1 MRFNRETLNALKNDL
16 SNVTTRSRGHI
27 TMNYLTLLTLRSYSK
42 PEPLDVSEEAKHQFV
57 SDQNLNINDRLSVFN
72 SSFQEITVFHKTFT
86 PKEVDAV
93 SIMTNIEISIEDK
106 LRQTIKYCRDL
117 YREQSFIVNCDEYSK
132 IVNLNEIDDFFS
144 HFQKKKWLT
153 NFNLMSL
160 IFSLN
165 WSSTILML
173 HSSYISLIKIKNDN
187 QKFNRRRWSLD
198 RNHDRVILSCCF
210 QSHWTLF
217 DVNLTRNSIRQY
229 DFLDEDIL
237 RSSKTLPVIKKRLTQ
252 IIKEW
257 ERQDRHYTI
266 SSEIS
271 WDASFAIVLSS
282 LLTLRSSLNSKETAL
297 IVKSSWY
304 ITLIVLPQIETHWWS
319 RSTMLNFDI
328 IILNVFSN

>member
-1 MRFNRETLNALKNDL
+1 MRFNREIINALKNDL
-16 SNVTTRSRGHI
+16 SNVMTRSREHI
-27 TMNYLTLLTLRSYSK
+27 TMNYLTLLTLRSHPKS
-42 PEPLDVSEEAKHQFV
+42 ESLDVSEEVKHQFV

-72 SSFQEITVFHKTFT
+72 SSSQEITVFHKTFT
-86 PKEVDAV
+86 SKEVDAV
-93 SIMTNIEISIEDK
+93 SIMMNIEISIENK
-106 LRQTIKYCRDL
+106 LRQMIKYCRDL

-165 WSSTILML
+165 WSSMILML

-217 DVNLTRNSIRQY
+217 DVNLTRNFIRQY
-229 DFLDEDIL
+229 DSLDEDIL
-237 RSSKTLPVIKKRLTQ
+237 KSSKALSVIKKRLTQ
-252 IIKEW
+252 IMKEW
-257 ERQDRHYTI
+257 KCQDRHYTI

-304 ITLIVLPQIETHWWS
+304 ITLIVLSQIETH
-319 RSTMLNFDI
+319 
-328 IILNVFSN
+328 

>member
-1 MRFNRETLNALKNDL
+1 MRFNREIVNALKNDL
-16 SNVTTRSRGHI
+16 SNVTTRSREHI
-27 TMNYLTLLTLRSYSK
+27 TMNYLTLLTLRSHSK
-42 PEPLDVSEEAKHQFV
+42 PESLDVSEEVKHQFV

-86 PKEVDAV
+86 SKEVDAV
-93 SIMTNIEISIEDK
+93 SIMMNIEISIENK

-153 NFNLMSL
+153 NFNLMPL

-165 WSSTILML
+165 WSSTTLML

-217 DVNLTRNSIRQY
+217 DVNLTRNFIRQY

-237 RSSKTLPVIKKRLTQ
+237 KSSKTLSVIKKRLIQ
-252 IIKEW
+252 IMKEW
-257 ERQDRHYTI
+257 KCQDRHYTI

-304 ITLIVLPQIETHWWS
+304 ITLIVLPQIETH
-319 RSTMLNFDI
+319 
-328 IILNVFSN
+328 

>member
-1 MRFNRETLNALKNDL
+1 MRFNREIINALNNNL
-16 SNVTTRSRGHI
+16 LNVMMRSRKPI
-27 TMNYLTLLTLRSYSK
+27 TMNYLTLLRLRSHSK
-42 PEPLDVSEEAKHQFV
+42 SESLDVSEKVKHQFV
-57 SDQNLNINDRLSVFN
+57 SDQNSNINDRLSVSN
-72 SSFQEITVFHKTFT
+72 SSSQAITIFHKTFIL
-86 PKEVDAV
+86 KEVDAV
-93 SIMTNIEISIEDK
+93 SIMMNIEISIENK
-106 LRQTIKYCRDL
+106 LRQMIKYCRDL

-132 IVNLNEIDDFFS
+132 IVDLNEIDDFFS

-165 WSSTILML
+165 WSSMILML
-173 HSSYISLIKIKNDN
+173 HSSYISLIKIKNNN
-187 QKFNRRRWSLD
+187 QKFNQRRWSLNC
-198 RNHDRVILSCCF
+198 NHDRVILSCCF

-217 DVNLTRNSIRQY
+217 DVNLTRNFIQQY
-229 DFLDEDIL
+229 DSLDEDIL
-237 RSSKTLPVIKKRLTQ
+237 RSSKTLSVIKKRLIQ
-252 IIKEW
+252 AMKEW

-271 WDASFAIVLSS
+271 WDASFVIVLSS

-304 ITLIVLPQIETHWWS
+304 ITLIVLSQIKTHWWS
-319 RSTMLNFDI
+319 RSIMFNFDI